1 MIFDFALRDIAF
13 VIGKITIV
21 VFMLIHI
28 LAIIVLIRQ
37 AVLASRVVM
46 IDGNRRVLLFA
57 YVHVI
62 LLIAILL
69 LIILLPEI

>member
-1 MIFDFALRDIAF
+1 MIFGYSLSDIAF
-13 VIGKITIV
+13 VVGKITII

-37 AVLASRVVM
+37 AVLASRVVI
-46 IDGNRRVLLFA
+46 IDGNRKVLLFA

-69 LIILLPEI
+69 IIILLPEI